1 MGKNGH
7 GGWKKNVRSFKV
19 WSCISV
25 TVAGAA
31 IEGGFQN
38 WNILV
43 PLIPTLSPLPSF
55 SFIFTSLSLHLYTQ
69 GLMPTG

>member
-25 TVAGAA
+25 TVAEAA
-31 IEGGFQN
+31 VEGGF
-38 WNILV
+38 
-43 PLIPTLSPLPSF
+43 
-55 SFIFTSLSLHLYTQ
+55 
-69 GLMPTG
+69 